1 MAELDYQGSYNRLFP
16 MKMGTTSFLMVY
28 ILWMLSYRDNLYGKQ
43 IVDDITANLE
53 SDWKPSHGL
62 VYPILRDLE
71 KSGWVHAY
79 WDNQETDKKTRRLY
93 SISKEGR
100 DELEKRKEAYLP
112 IFKSSLNVLNRI
124 LKDIYT
130 PR

>member
-28 ILWMLSYRDNLYGKQ
+28 ILWMLSGRENLYGKQ
-43 IVDDITANLE
+43 IVDDITTKLE
-53 SDWKPSHGL
+53 SNWKPSHGL

-71 KSGWVHAY
+71 KSGWVHGF
-79 WDNQETDKKTRRLY
+79 WDNQESDKKTRRFY

-100 DELEKRKEAYLP
+100 EELEKRKLEYLP
-112 IFKSSLNVLNRI
+112 MFEASLGVLNTI
-124 LKDIYT
+124 IKDVYN
-130 PR
+130 R